1 MDDLDP
7 EIEASQEEFRARLAN
22 QRLDAATRRR
32 FIYDDIEGLLLDGF
46 LHCPVDLD
54 GTVITFRT
62 IPTCEYTRLRMRCES
77 AKMRGDVLR
86 WVLASS
92 VWMVDGYDISGDV
105 NAAYHMYREFFLNMR
120 HEFLTALSC
129 ITTQLRARVDRAVN
143 LIEAY
148 CYEPYSR
155 SMWRLQGRPTA
166 GIGMNVVRRIWVAH
180 NLSEDDHVS
189 DLRTWEHTRAQV
201 GSMSG
206 KGAKQISR
214 ELDRLRHR
222 EEDRRQKH
230 IQTTLNKI
238 LYGEDWDGKVKVKIN
253 VGGTEY
259 VVDHITAASSFDELD
274 DQMRRMIAGQKDAH
288 DLVVEEYMGRIQ
300 AQAAQRKAEYEAK
313 LAEIRA
319 QVDYAPGAS
328 STISLVGYT
337 AEQLAELGM
346 QTQNLNVR
354 EDGSNSAIADHLFDK
369 IVNNDIKAGWI
380 STTQMPEAW
389 GQDSGGTTL
398 QEKIAARKPSLE
410 ALK

>member
-7 EIEASQEEFRARLAN
+7 EIEALQEQSRAELAN
-22 QRLDAATRRR
+22 RRLGAASRRR
-32 FIYDDIEGLLLDGF
+32 FLYGDVEELILDGF
-46 LHCPVDLD
+46 LHCPVNLN

-62 IPTCEYTRLRMRCES
+62 LRTSEYAHLRMRCES

-86 WVLASS
+86 WMLATS
-92 VWMVDGYDISGDV
+92 VWMVDGYDVSGDV
-105 NAAYHMYREFFLNMR
+105 NAAYHLYREFFLNMR
-120 HEFLTALSC
+120 HEFLSGLSC
-129 ITTQLRARVDRAVN
+129 ITTQLRTRVDRATN
-143 LIEAY
+143 LVEAY

-155 SMWRLQGRPTA
+155 SMWRLQGRPTSNV
-166 GIGMNVVRRIWVAH
+166 GMNTVRRIWVAH
-180 NLSEDDHVS
+180 NLSEDDHAS

-206 KGAKQISR
+206 KSAKHLTR
-214 ELDRLRHR
+214 ELDRIRHR

-253 VGGTEY
+253 VGGNEY

-274 DQMRRMIAGQKDAH
+274 EQMRRMIAGQKDAH

-313 LAEIRA
+313 LAEARA
-319 QVDYAPGAS
+319 RVDYTTGTS
-328 STISLVGYT
+328 SNISMVGYT
-337 AEQLAELGM
+337 AEQLADLGM
-346 QTQNLNVR
+346 QTQSR
-354 EDGSNSAIADHLFDK
+354 GAYEDESKSAIADHLFDK

-398 QEKIAARKPSLE
+398 QEKIAARRPGLE